1 MLFTKREKKLSD
13 DDIERWEKLKNT
25 MDLKLN
31 NKSIRDT
38 GLEKSKQIIN
48 NKKIP
53 NLIMC
58 IIFKSKTHC
67 LLKLY
72 KKIKFLVFKKI

>member
-1 MLFTKREKKLSD
+1 MKVVKKILKKNHKHKNKLEESEDETFFVKKRK
-13 DDIERWEKLKNT
+13 
-25 MDLKLN
+25 
-31 NKSIRDT
+31 
-38 GLEKSKQIIN
+38 IIN